1 MSLFGFIGS
10 FFSFICFTNKVSL
23 NPFIIA
29 HVYNY
34 HSSNIS
40 YDFNQKIPSQ
50 MGNAKTMIQIKT
62 KTKMFMSVARVNQLS
77 EMLVRND
84 PIIDISYLIYFTHVN
99 VSPRMN

>member
-1 MSLFGFIGS
+1 MSRFGFIGS
-10 FFSFICFTNKVSL
+10 LTSFYCFTNKVSL

-84 PIIDISYLIYFTHVN
+84 PNH
-99 VSPRMN
+99 